1 MSAHLVLRGV
11 TIVDTRDG
19 SLAPDMAIVI
29 ENGSIT
35 RVAPANSIG
44 ADAAR
49 VLDGRGAFAVP
60 GYNDAHAHPLNA
72 PDAQDGLAVM
82 LANGI
87 TGFRQM
93 SGTPELLEA
102 RREGRLMPASDAP
115 ELLEMCGEILTGANA
130 RSVEMAVAEVR
141 AQHAQGVDF
150 IKVIEV
156 TPEIFFAA
164 LAESTRLKLPYL
176 GHLPATVDVRKA
188 AQAGLRSIEHL
199 GPKDSVLL
207 GCSSDETALRAEAL
221 NKPAPGPRIS
231 GPIPVNVIMRAIASP
246 LLATDPSEFTRYAR
260 VIDTFSDERMH
271 DLAAHFAGTGTW
283 HCPTLTRVRT
293 MALADDNA
301 YCSDPNLR
309 YVPLQLR
316 QMWEDIAQQ
325 FSQRLPA
332 AARETLARL
341 FAALANLVKP
351 FKAADVKML
360 AGSDSGGAAAWCIPG
375 PGLHQEFDQLEA
387 AGLSPLDVLQMT
399 TSNVA
404 AFLGRESTMG
414 SISAGKDANLV
425 LLSANPMTSIQNLH
439 KISAVVR
446 AGKHYSATDLAAL
459 KTRTEHRIAS
469 AVPSSAA
476 VGPPCC

>member
-1 MSAHLVLRGV
+1 MSTDLILRGV

-29 ENGSIT
+29 ENGTI
-35 RVAPANSIG
+35 ANIAAASGIG
-44 ADAAR
+44 DGAA
-49 VLDGRGAFAVP
+49 VVDVRGSFAVP

-72 PDAQDGLAVM
+72 PDATDGLTLM

-93 SGTPELLEA
+93 SGTPELLAA
-102 RREGRLMPASDAP
+102 RREGRLMAAADAP

-130 RSVEMAVAEVR
+130 RSAEMAVAEVR

-150 IKVIEV
+150 IKIIDA
-156 TPEIFFAA
+156 TPEVFFAA
-164 LAESTRLKLPYL
+164 LEESTRLKLPYL

-207 GCSSDETALRAEAL
+207 GCSSDEVALRNEAL
-221 NKPAPGPRIS
+221 QQPAPGPRIS
-231 GPIPVNVIMRAIASP
+231 GPVPLNVIMRAIASP
-246 LLATDPSEFTRYAR
+246 LLATDPGEFTRYAR
-260 VIDTFSDERMH
+260 VMDTYSDERMR
-271 DLAAHFAGTGTW
+271 DLAAHFVSTGTW

-293 MALADDNA
+293 MALADEAGYRRDT
-301 YCSDPNLR
+301 NLR
-309 YVPLQLR
+309 YVPLPLR

-341 FAALANLVKP
+341 FAALANLVRP
-351 FKAADVKML
+351 FKTSGVKML

-387 AGLSPLDVLQMT
+387 AGLTPLEVLQMT
-399 TSNVA
+399 TANVA

-414 SISAGKDANLV
+414 SVATGKAANLV

-439 KISAVVR
+439 KISGVVR
-446 AGKHYSATDLAAL
+446 AGKHYSTADLDTL
-459 KTRTEHRIAS
+459 KARTEHRVA
-469 AVPSSAA
+469 AALPSSTA

>member
-1 MSAHLVLRGV
+1 MSENLVLRDV

-19 SLAPDMAIVI
+19 SFAPGMAIVI
-29 ENGSIT
+29 ENGSI
-35 RVAPANSIG
+35 VKIESAANIG
-44 ADAAR
+44 DGAGVIDAN
-49 VLDGRGAFAVP
+49 GAFAVP

-72 PDAQDGLAVM
+72 PDAQDGLTLM

-93 SGTPELLEA
+93 SGTPELLAA
-102 RREGRLMPASDAP
+102 RREGRLMPATGAP

-130 RSVEMAVAEVR
+130 RSAEMAVAEVR

-150 IKVIEV
+150 IKVIDV
-156 TPEIFFAA
+156 TPDVFFAA
-164 LAESTRLKLPYL
+164 LEESTRLKLPYL
-176 GHLPATVDVRKA
+176 GHLPPTVDVRKA

-207 GCSSDETALRAEAL
+207 GCSSDEAALRAETL
-221 NKPAPGPRIS
+221 SKPAPGPRIS
-231 GPIPVNVIMRAIASP
+231 GPIPINVIMRAIASP

-260 VIDTFSDERMH
+260 VIDTYSDERMR
-271 DLAAHFAGTGTW
+271 DLAAHFVSTSTW

-293 MALADDNA
+293 MALADDGT
-301 YCSDPNLR
+301 YRSDVNLR
-309 YVPLQLR
+309 YVPLPLR

-332 AARETLARL
+332 DARETLARL
-341 FAALANLVKP
+341 FAALANLVRP
-351 FKAADVKML
+351 FKAAGVKML

-387 AGLSPLDVLQMT
+387 AGLTPLEVLQMT

-404 AFLGRESTMG
+404 TFLGRESTMG
-414 SISAGKDANLV
+414 SVSPGKDANLV

-439 KISAVVR
+439 KISAVIRV
-446 AGKHYSATDLAAL
+446 GKHYSTADLDTL
-459 KTRTEHRIAS
+459 KTRTEQRIAS
-469 AVPSSAA
+469 ALPSSAA

>member
-1 MSAHLVLRGV
+1 MSADLILRGV

-29 ENGSIT
+29 ENGSIAK
-35 RVAPANSIG
+35 VASAASIG
-44 ADAAR
+44 DASGVIDAR
-49 VLDGRGAFAVP
+49 GTFAVP

-93 SGTPELLEA
+93 SGTPELLSA
-102 RREGRLMPASDAP
+102 RSEGRLMPAADAP

-141 AQHAQGVDF
+141 AQHEQGVDF
-150 IKVIEV
+150 IKVIDV
-156 TPEIFFAA
+156 SPEIFFAA
-164 LAESTRLKLPYL
+164 LEESTRLNLPYL
-176 GHLPATVDVRKA
+176 GHLPPTVDVRKA

-207 GCSSDETALRAEAL
+207 GCSSDEAALRAETL

-231 GPIPVNVIMRAIASP
+231 GPIPINVIMRAIASP
-246 LLATDPSEFTRYAR
+246 LLATDPSEFVRYAR
-260 VIDTFSDERMH
+260 VIDTYNDERMR
-271 DLAAHFAGTGTW
+271 DLAAHFVSTSTW

-293 MALADDNA
+293 MALADDQT
-301 YCSDPNLR
+301 YRSDVNLR

-332 AARETLARL
+332 EARETLARL
-341 FAALANLVKP
+341 FAALSKLVRP
-351 FKAADVKML
+351 FKAAGVKML

-375 PGLHQEFDQLEA
+375 LRTASG
-387 AGLSPLDVLQMT
+387 
-399 TSNVA
+399 
-404 AFLGRESTMG
+404 
-414 SISAGKDANLV
+414 
-425 LLSANPMTSIQNLH
+425 
-439 KISAVVR
+439 VR
-446 AGKHYSATDLAAL
+446 SDWPKPP
-459 KTRTEHRIAS
+459 AS
-469 AVPSSAA
+469 RRFEMLRR
-476 VGPPCC
+476 

>member
-1 MSAHLVLRGV
+1 MNADLVLHGV

-29 ENGSIT
+29 ENGTI
-35 RVAPANSIG
+35 ANIAAASSIG
-44 ADAAR
+44 ANGAAVIDA
-49 VLDGRGAFAVP
+49 RGTFAVP
-60 GYNDAHAHPLNA
+60 GYNDAHAHPLNE
-72 PDAQDGLAVM
+72 PDPQDGLTLM
-82 LANGI
+82 LANGL

-93 SGTPELLEA
+93 SGTPALLEA
-102 RREGRLMPASDAP
+102 RREGRLMPAADAP

-130 RSVEMAVAEVR
+130 RSAEMAVAEVR

-150 IKVIEV
+150 IKIIDA
-156 TPEIFFAA
+156 TPEVFFAA
-164 LAESTRLKLPYL
+164 LEESTRLKLPYL
-176 GHLPATVDVRKA
+176 GHLPPTVDVRKA

-207 GCSSDETALRAEAL
+207 GCSTDETALRAEAR
-221 NKPAPGPRIS
+221 KQPAPGPRIS

-246 LLATDPSEFTRYAR
+246 LLATDPTEFIRYAR
-260 VIDTFSDERMH
+260 VLDTYSDERMR
-271 DLAAHFAGTGTW
+271 DLAAHFVAAGTW

-293 MALADDNA
+293 MALADDQG
-301 YCSDPNLR
+301 YRSDTNLR
-309 YVPLQLR
+309 YVPLPLR

-341 FAALANLVKP
+341 FAALAKLVQP
-351 FKAADVKML
+351 FKVSGVRML

-414 SISAGKDANLV
+414 SVAPGKNANLV
-425 LLSANPMTSIQNLH
+425 LLSANPMTSVQNLH

-446 AGKHYSATDLAAL
+446 AGKHYSAADLDAL
-459 KTRTEHRIAS
+459 KSRTEHRVAS
-469 AVPSSAA
+469 ALPSSTA

>member
-1 MSAHLVLRGV
+1 MSADLVLRDV
-11 TIVDTRDG
+11 TVVDTRDG
-19 SLAPDMAIVI
+19 SFSSGRAIVI
-29 ENGSIT
+29 ENGSI
-35 RVAPANSIG
+35 AKIDAAASIG
-44 ADAAR
+44 DR
-49 VLDGRGAFAVP
+49 DGVIDGLGAFAVP

-72 PDAQDGLAVM
+72 PDAQDGLTLM

-93 SGTPELLEA
+93 SGTPELLAA
-102 RREGRLMPASDAP
+102 RRDGRLMPADDAP

-141 AQHAQGVDF
+141 AQHEQGVDF
-150 IKVIEV
+150 IKVIDV
-156 TPEIFFAA
+156 TPKIFFAA
-164 LAESTRLKLPYL
+164 LEESTRLKLPYL
-176 GHLPATVDVRKA
+176 GHLPPTVDVRKA

-207 GCSSDETALRAEAL
+207 GCSSDEAALRGEAL
-221 NKPAPGPRIS
+221 NKPAPGPRIA

-260 VIDTFSDERMH
+260 VIDTYSDERMR
-271 DLAAHFAGTGTW
+271 DLAGHFVATNTW

-293 MALADDNA
+293 MALADDDD
-301 YCSDPNLR
+301 YRSDSSLR
-309 YVPLQLR
+309 YVPLPLR
-316 QMWEDIAQQ
+316 QMWEEIAQQ
-325 FSQRLPA
+325 FSERLPA

-341 FAALANLVKP
+341 FAALSNLVRP
-351 FKAADVKML
+351 FKAAGVKML

-387 AGLSPLDVLQMT
+387 AGLTPLEVLQMT

-414 SISAGKDANLV
+414 SIAPGKDANLV
-425 LLSANPMTSIQNLH
+425 LLSADPMSSIQNLH

-446 AGKHYSATDLAAL
+446 AGKHYSAAAL
-459 KTRTEHRIAS
+459 ETLKARTEHRVAS
-469 AVPSSAA
+469 AVPSSTA

>member
-1 MSAHLVLRGV
+1 
-11 TIVDTRDG
+11 
-19 SLAPDMAIVI
+19 
-29 ENGSIT
+29 
-35 RVAPANSIG
+35 
-44 ADAAR
+44 
-49 VLDGRGAFAVP
+49 
-60 GYNDAHAHPLNA
+60 
-72 PDAQDGLAVM
+72 M

-93 SGTPELLEA
+93 SGTPALLEA
-102 RREGRLMPASDAP
+102 RREGRLMPAADAP

-130 RSVEMAVAEVR
+130 RSAEMAVAEVR

-150 IKVIEV
+150 IKIIDA
-156 TPEIFFAA
+156 TPEVFFAA
-164 LAESTRLKLPYL
+164 LEESTRLKLPYL
-176 GHLPATVDVRKA
+176 GHLPPTVDVRKA

-207 GCSSDETALRAEAL
+207 GCSTDETALRAEAR
-221 NKPAPGPRIS
+221 KQPAPGPRIS

-246 LLATDPSEFTRYAR
+246 LLATDPTEFIRYAR
-260 VIDTFSDERMH
+260 VLDTYSDERMR
-271 DLAAHFAGTGTW
+271 DLAAHFVAAGTW

-293 MALADDNA
+293 MALADDQG
-301 YCSDPNLR
+301 YRSDTNLR
-309 YVPLQLR
+309 YVPLPLR

-341 FAALANLVKP
+341 FAALAKLVQP
-351 FKAADVKML
+351 FKVSGVRML

-414 SISAGKDANLV
+414 SVAPGKNANLV
-425 LLSANPMTSIQNLH
+425 LLSANPMTSVQNLH

-446 AGKHYSATDLAAL
+446 AGKHYSAADLDAL
-459 KTRTEHRIAS
+459 KSRTEHRVAS
-469 AVPSSAA
+469 ALPSSTA